1 MTAPLEEVLTEEH
14 VKGKDMVNTE
24 FMLTLVVVRHP
35 PTHPP
40 THPTFSSLLLLNPL
54 THPLLQHLIRT
65 ASFSSIFLSTTHPPI
80 QKQVVPKNLESEW
93 LQTYTTIGGDIAAYN
108 NPDWASGLKIR
119 LDEGK
124 VGEWVGGW
132 VRVG

>member
-40 THPTFSSLLLLNPL
+40 THTS
-54 THPLLQHLIRT
+54 Q
-65 ASFSSIFLSTTHPPI
+65 
-80 QKQVVPKNLESEW
+80 
-93 LQTYTTIGGDIAAYN
+93 
-108 NPDWASGLKIR
+108 
-119 LDEGK
+119 
-124 VGEWVGGW
+124 
-132 VRVG
+132 